1 MKIVILDGYTSNP
14 GDLNWD
20 KLKILGDL
28 TVYEYTKNQTE
39 DVVERLQDCEIA
51 LTNKTVITKEI
62 MEVCP
67 KLRYIGVLAT
77 GYNVVDMK
85 AAAERGITVTNVPGY
100 STQAVAQQA
109 FALLLEIC
117 SHVAHHSSEVHSG
130 RWSRGRDFCFWD
142 YPLVELDHKT
152 AGIIGFGQ
160 TGKAI
165 GRVAK
170 AFGMRVITCGSHATE
185 EGKAIGEYVARE
197 QLLRES
203 DVIFLACPLNEE
215 TKDLICA
222 ETIAQMKDGV
232 ILINTSRG
240 GTIVEKD
247 LAQALKSGK
256 IYGAG
261 VDVVSVEPAQPDNP
275 LLSCDTC
282 VITPH
287 IAWATKEARGRLI
300 DIASENVR
308 SFLDGAPVNVV
319 AYLDKIC
326 YTQKHRCEEA
336 HF

>member
-20 KLKILGDL
+20 KLKKLGDL
-28 TVYEYTKNQTE
+28 TVYEYTPNQTA
-39 DVVERLQDCEIA
+39 DVVERLKDCEIA
-51 LTNKTVITKEI
+51 LTNKTVITAEI
-62 MEVCP
+62 MEACP
-67 KLRYIGVLAT
+67 ALRYIGVLAT

-85 AAAERGITVTNVPGY
+85 AAAEQGITVTNVPGY

-117 SHVAHHSSEVHSG
+117 SHAAHHSSEVHKG
-130 RWSRGRDFCFWD
+130 RWSQGRDFCFWD
-142 YPLVELDHKT
+142 YPLIELDHKT

-170 AFGMRVITCGSHATE
+170 AFGMRVITNGSHETP
-185 EGKAIGEYVARE
+185 EGKAVGEYVSRE
-197 QLLRES
+197 QLLKES
-203 DVIFLACPLNEE
+203 DVIFLACPLNEQ
-215 TKDLICA
+215 TKDLVCK

-247 LAQALKSGK
+247 LAEALHSGK
-256 IYGAG
+256 VYGAG
-261 VDVVSVEPAQPDNP
+261 VDVVSTEPARPDNP
-275 LLSCDTC
+275 LLSCENC

-287 IAWATKEARGRLI
+287 IAWATKEARVRLI
-300 DIASENVR
+300 DIASENVKC
-308 SFLDGAPVNVV
+308 FLEGKAQNVV
-319 AYLDKIC
+319 G
-326 YTQKHRCEEA
+326 
-336 HF
+336 

>member
-20 KLKILGDL
+20 KLKTLGDL
-28 TVYEYTKNQTE
+28 TVYEYTKNQTA

-62 MEVCP
+62 MEACP

-117 SHVAHHSSEVHSG
+117 SHVAHHSSEVHDG

-165 GRVAK
+165 GHVAK
-170 AFGMRVITCGSHATE
+170 AFGMRVITCGSHETE

-247 LAQALKSGK
+247 LAQALKTGK

-275 LLSCDTC
+275 LLSCDNC

-319 AYLDKIC
+319 A
-326 YTQKHRCEEA
+326 
-336 HF
+336 

>member
-39 DVVERLQDCEIA
+39 NVVERLQDCEIA

-62 MEVCP
+62 MEACP

-142 YPLVELDHKT
+142 YPLVELDQACGEGIWH
-152 AGIIGFGQ
+152 AGHHLRFACDGG
-160 TGKAI
+160 
-165 GRVAK
+165 
-170 AFGMRVITCGSHATE
+170 
-185 EGKAIGEYVARE
+185 
-197 QLLRES
+197 RES
-203 DVIFLACPLNEE
+203 HRRV
-215 TKDLICA
+215 
-222 ETIAQMKDGV
+222 
-232 ILINTSRG
+232 RG
-240 GTIVEKD
+240 ERT
-247 LAQALKSGK
+247 AS
-256 IYGAG
+256 AG
-261 VDVVSVEPAQPDNP
+261 VGRD
-275 LLSCDTC
+275 LSC
-282 VITPH
+282 VS
-287 IAWATKEARGRLI
+287 A
-300 DIASENVR
+300 
-308 SFLDGAPVNVV
+308 
-319 AYLDKIC
+319 
-326 YTQKHRCEEA
+326 Q
-336 HF
+336 

>member
-1 MKIVILDGYTSNP
+1 MKIVILDGFTSNP

-20 KLKILGDL
+20 KMETLGDL
-28 TVYEYTKNQTE
+28 TVYEYTPNQTA
-39 DVVERLQDCEIA
+39 DVVERLKDCEIA
-51 LTNKTVITKEI
+51 LTNKTVITAEI
-62 MEVCP
+62 MEACP
-67 KLRYIGVLAT
+67 ALRYIGVLAT

-85 AAAERGITVTNVPGY
+85 AAAEQGITVTNVPGY

-109 FALLLEIC
+109 FALLLDIC
-117 SHVAHHSSEVHSG
+117 SHAAHHSKEVHSG

-142 YPLVELDHKT
+142 YPLIELDHKT

-170 AFGMRVITCGSHATE
+170 AFGMRVITNGSHETP
-185 EGKAIGEYVARE
+185 EGKAIGEYVSRE
-197 QLLRES
+197 QLLKES
-203 DVIFLACPLNEE
+203 DVIFLACPLNEQ
-215 TKDLICA
+215 TKDLVCK

-247 LAQALKSGK
+247 LAEALHSGK
-256 IYGAG
+256 VYGAG
-261 VDVVSVEPAQPDNP
+261 VDVVSTEPARPDNP
-275 LLSCDTC
+275 LLSCENC

-300 DIASENVR
+300 DIASENVKR
-308 SFLDGAPVNVV
+308 FLEGKAQNAV
-319 AYLDKIC
+319 
-326 YTQKHRCEEA
+326 H
-336 HF
+336 